1 MKNKNQLIASA
12 FGLMMVMSLL
22 FVSAVALADSGSNVS
37 APGAPYIEPAVS
49 SVTANLTGTY
59 NNTGTVSVH
68 WAVTNGSEPWSAI
81 WNHTRLVNVTGNWQ
95 EPTWA
100 NASTS
105 NVRTLS
111 GLADGVY
118 ILNVRAFFYNS
129 SVGAFQ
135 NTTES
140 TCTFTVDTVE
150 PTIAITTPANGGRYN
165 STNFTAV
172 FSASNGSTGSSLATF
187 TGALTNVTGTGTGTT
202 VNLAVSATSAPITK
216 FYDWDNLTVGEWSL
230 MMTAVDGAGNSKIA
244 YSNFTVGPYVVITAP
259 GAGVNVLNFTATWTP
274 HLMPGVAIENYTA
287 YLYNVTDSK
296 AAGLAANVSIYH
308 QIWITNITAGN
319 ALLVNGN
326 IYKLFVNVT
335 DVEANKWSNNV
346 TFIVDDIAPTV
357 SWVSPENAT
366 FTNNA
371 SAAIRWIADGT
382 GSSIQGSVVTIYN
395 MTTADS
401 KSISII
407 GSTNT
412 SSLNNF
418 WGVPLVNGLYK
429 LRVVVTDFTGNTA
442 QNMTNVTVDVT
453 NPTVVISAPLNG
465 TYLANN
471 NFVAEWIANGTGSA
485 IASSNVT
492 IYGTVNKSMEIVGTS
507 NTTNMTNVWG
517 SALPDGVYRMTVKVF
532 DSAGNSAMAET
543 NFTVDTAPP
552 TIAISAPANGAML
565 NNGTVTF
572 IWVAFDSGSG
582 LNYYSYTLNGTWIIT
597 TDQNVTITL
606 PEGNYSFSV
615 RAYDKAGNPSATST
629 RTFMVDLTA
638 PTLNITAPVNGE
650 LFGVAHV
657 LVSWTANDTMSG
669 IAEYSVNINGTWIVI
684 PSTNNSY
691 LFEGLSDGSHE
702 VLVKAT
708 DNAGNFVVKNV
719 TFTVDLDAPW
729 VTITQP
735 VAGLHT
741 NVDDVR
747 MNWTVMDN
755 ITGIAYIHVWIDDE
769 AFINLTNSTEN
780 VTYMFEGVTQGPH
793 VLHVQ
798 VWDLAGNSQAKTVSV
813 VVDLTAPEIVFLNPH
828 QQSELI
834 SETSINASWAVTDSL
849 SPIVKIEVAIDAGFY
864 MDVGLNTSQVF
875 ADLAVG
881 QHQIFVRAW
890 DSAGNNGTNH
900 IAFVVDLTAPTV
912 VAHTP
917 TPASGA
923 IVLPDQVIKVNF
935 SKAMNQSSVAFTGI
949 TGTKTWNAAG
959 TEVTLTHAAL
969 TYATTYTVVV
979 SGKDLA
985 GNVLT
990 GANKTFSFTTVTLV
1004 SGTINDD
1011 KGNPIAN
1018 ATVKLTQGTT
1028 VVEGLTDVNG
1038 HFALVVN
1045 GGVYNLTVS
1054 KAGFQ
1059 DLVQND
1065 KTFGVGQTNT
1075 LGAMAMTPNADY
1087 TLLIVGVIVVL
1098 AIVLVALFLMRRQK
1112 IIIKK

>member
-22 FVSAVALADSGSNVS
+22 FVSAAALADSGSNVS
-37 APGAPYIEPAVS
+37 APGASYIEPAVS

-81 WNHTRLVNVTGNWQ
+81 WNHTRLVNVTGSWQ

-100 NASTS
+100 NASSS

-118 ILNVRAFFYNS
+118 ILEVRAFFYNS
-129 SVGAFQ
+129 SAGAFQ
-135 NTTES
+135 NTSEN
-140 TCTFTVDTVE
+140 TCTFRVDTVE
-150 PTIAITTPANGGRYN
+150 PTIAITMPTNGGRYN
-165 STNFTAV
+165 STNFTAA
-172 FSASNGSTGSSLATF
+172 FSASNGSTGSPLATF
-187 TGALTNVTGTGTGTT
+187 TGALTNVTGASTGTI
-202 VNLAVSATSAPITK
+202 VNLATSATGAPITK
-216 FYDWDNLTVGEWSL
+216 FYDWDNLSVGEWSL

-259 GAGVNVLNFTATWTP
+259 VAGVNVLNFTATWTP
-274 HLMPGVAIENYTA
+274 HLMPGVAIKNYTA
-287 YLYNVTDSK
+287 YLYNITDSK
-296 AAGLAANVSIYH
+296 AAGLAANVSIPR
-308 QIWITNITAGN
+308 IWITNITAGN
-319 ALLVNGN
+319 ALLVSGN

-335 DVEANKWSNNV
+335 DVEANTWSNNV
-346 TFIVDDIAPTV
+346 TFIVDAIAPTV

-366 FTNNA
+366 FTNNG

-395 MTTADS
+395 MTTAAS
-401 KSISII
+401 KSISIT

-412 SSLNNF
+412 SSLNDF

-453 NPTVVISAPLNG
+453 NPTVVISTPLNG
-465 TYLANN
+465 TYLADN

-543 NFTVDTAPP
+543 NFTVDTEAP
-552 TIAISAPANGAML
+552 TVAISTPANGAML
-565 NNGTVTF
+565 SNGTVEFT
-572 IWVAFDSGSG
+572 WVAFDSGSG
-582 LNYYSYTLNGTWIIT
+582 LKNYSYTLNGTWINTI
-597 TDQNVTITL
+597 DQNVTITL

-615 RAYDKAGNPSATST
+615 RAYDKAGNPSAIST
-629 RTFMVDLTA
+629 RTLMVDLTA
-638 PTLNITAPVNGE
+638 PTLNITTPVDGQ
-650 LFGVAHV
+650 LFGVADV
-657 LVSWTANDTMSG
+657 LVSWTASDLMSG
-669 IAEYSVNINGTWIVI
+669 IAEYSVNINGTWIVV

-691 LFEGLSDGSHE
+691 LFEGLSAGSHE

-708 DNAGNFVVKNV
+708 DNVGNFVVKNV
-719 TFTVDLDAPW
+719 TFTVDFVAPW

-735 VAGLHT
+735 AAGLHT
-741 NVDDVR
+741 NADDVR
-747 MNWTVMDN
+747 MNWTAMDN
-755 ITGIAYIHVWIDDE
+755 TTGIAYIHVWIDDA
-769 AFINLTNSTEN
+769 AFVNLTNSTEN

-813 VVDLTAPEIVFLNPH
+813 VVDLTAPEIVFVYPQWDQNVN
-828 QQSELI
+828 
-834 SETSINASWAVTDSL
+834 TTAINVTWAVNDNL
-849 SPIVKIEVAIDAGFY
+849 SPIVKIEVAIDTGFY
-864 MDVGLNTSQVF
+864 VDVGTNNSQLFTNV
-875 ADLAVG
+875 LPG
-881 QHQIFVRAW
+881 QHTIYVRAW
-890 DSAGNNGTNH
+890 DSAGNSGTNH
-900 IAFVVDLTAPTV
+900 TFFNVDLTAPTV
-912 VAHTP
+912 NTHTP
-917 TPASGA
+917 SSGA
-923 IVLPDQVIKVNF
+923 IVLPDVVVKVNF
-935 SKAMNQSSVAFTGI
+935 SEVMNQSSVSFAGI

-969 TYATTYTVVV
+969 AYATTYNVVV

-985 GNVLT
+985 GNLLT
-990 GANKTFSFTTVTLV
+990 GANKTFSFTTVTQV
-1004 SGTINDD
+1004 TGTINDD

-1018 ATVKLTQGTT
+1018 ATVTLTQGST
-1028 VVEGLTDVNG
+1028 VVTGVTDANG
-1038 HFALVVN
+1038 HFALIVN
-1045 GGVYNLTVS
+1045 GGVYNLTIS
-1054 KAGFQ
+1054 KSGFQ
-1059 DLVQND
+1059 DVVQNG
-1065 KTFGVGQTNT
+1065 KTFGVGQTNS

-1087 TLLIVGVIVVL
+1087 TLLIVGIIVIL
-1098 AIVLVALFLMRRQK
+1098 AIVLAALFLMRRRK
-1112 IIIKK
+1112 IVIKK